1 MHNKFT
7 QNDIVQSY
15 YIFIAN
21 IASCKRKKYGITI
34 LGEKSMGEKRNRD
47 FSGSHSHSD
56 NQC

>member
-21 IASCKRKKYGITI
+21 IASCKRKKYGITKK
-34 LGEKSMGEKRNRD
+34 GEKKKEKENMT
-47 FSGSHSHSD
+47 S
-56 NQC
+56 